1 MVKAQLPDKKNC
13 QAQAGVSGST
23 FCGNQI
29 FKKPN

>member
-1 MVKAQLPDKKNC
+1 MVKAQLPDKKTC
-13 QAQAGVSGST
+13 QVQAGVSGLT